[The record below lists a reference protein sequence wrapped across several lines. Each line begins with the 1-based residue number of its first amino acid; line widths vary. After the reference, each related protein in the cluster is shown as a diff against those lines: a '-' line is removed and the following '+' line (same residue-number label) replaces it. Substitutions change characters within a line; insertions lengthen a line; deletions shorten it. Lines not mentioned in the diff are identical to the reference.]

1 MFWIQEWHTLM
12 EFDGLGENSPERDCW
27 YWLKFQHP
35 EWRSSS
41 ESSDSWKFKNGI
53 SVATNGP
60 SQDSFHP
67 DNEISTRYNVYL
79 PVVMTFVSTCRSVV
93 EELRKVLCALWHGG
107 GVPHSPDALFS
118 VVWKVV
124 PRFRYVYCDLLINSF
139 DTNFSSF
146 LNLKT
151 SHWFADMFMN
161 FGFLFFL

>member
-1 MFWIQEWHTLM
+1 
-12 EFDGLGENSPERDCW
+12 
-27 YWLKFQHP
+27 
-35 EWRSSS
+35 
-41 ESSDSWKFKNGI
+41 
-53 SVATNGP
+53 
-60 SQDSFHP
+60 
-67 DNEISTRYNVYL
+67 
-79 PVVMTFVSTCRSVV
+79 MTFVSTCRSVV